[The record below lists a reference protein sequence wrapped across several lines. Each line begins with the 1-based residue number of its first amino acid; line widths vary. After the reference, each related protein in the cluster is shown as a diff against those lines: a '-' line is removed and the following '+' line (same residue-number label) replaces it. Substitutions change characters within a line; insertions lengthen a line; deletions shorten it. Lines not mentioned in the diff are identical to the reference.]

1 MKLIPRTLLFLQA
14 TWLVRAEQE
23 TPITRVVKLLQGMS
37 VKTEMEGKMEEDLY
51 EKFVC
56 WAKTIIG
63 TKTATNSAARSRIAE
78 LETYIAD
85 IEAGR
90 IEFTS
95 ERMDLTKELKELNE
109 DIESA
114 KNLREQENKQ
124 FLDAK
129 DEMTKAIAALDE
141 AIEVLDEATKDAKE
155 GTFLQRPRR
164 RLSFA
169 ALQEDAAI
177 LQRAIDLGSKTLS
190 TGDAVFL
197 RRLLSGD
204 VPKWD
209 WKKLNRKATF
219 KASYKA
225 RSFKIQSLLKD
236 MAKTFKQGLKD
247 AEKKEADAEAEYL
260 KLMKS
265 KVKQRDETEEALE
278 KMEKETGARQM
289 SKEEAKTELQELQS
303 QVKADEGF
311 IEQTEKALAEKKEE
325 WKIRKALR
333 TAEIAAFSK
342 AIEILNNDD
351 ARDLRKRSFE
361 SQGYMLLQESSAA
374 ASSRKRINSAAT
386 VLREAAHAGM
396 DMRLGVLAARLAAS
410 SSGHFDEVIAI
421 IDKMI
426 KTLEAEEDEDLKN
439 KEACEADRAEDTREA
454 IVLSRAM
461 DDATDTITRLQSEIE
476 DIKAEVKEKEAT
488 RKETE
493 DQLSAATEQRKAE
506 KKEFEVALAD
516 DEEMAQVVAKA
527 KAVLENFY
535 KENELMFVQR
545 QPEVQEAIEAG
556 KAPPPPPSTWEKPYG
571 GKTQVSMGVIS
582 SLEIIED
589 DIQKDISTAK
599 TAEEAAVKEYT
610 EFKEESLGL
619 IKTLGVAIS
628 ELKSTQSDKEG
639 DVADNKKERL
649 SKQKSLEA
657 SMKTIADAN
666 PGCEYLTIAYPTKLK
681 NRQIEIDGLR
691 KAKGILQGAKF
702 DAPDPNRELK
712 PGDALFLQTK
722 K

>member
-1 MKLIPRTLLFLQA
+1 MKIILQTFLFFQA

-23 TPITRVVKLLQGMS
+23 TPITRVVKLLQGLS
-37 VKTEMEGKMEEDLY
+37 VKTEMEGKIEEDLY

-63 TKTATNSAARSRIAE
+63 TKTATNAAARSRIEE

-95 ERMDLTKELKELNE
+95 ERKDLEKELSGLIE
-109 DIESA
+109 DIETA
-114 KNLREQENKQ
+114 KSLREQENKQ

-155 GTFLQRPRR
+155 GTFLQRQRR
-164 RLSFA
+164 VAVESSA
-169 ALQEDAAI
+169 
-177 LQRAIDLGSKTLS
+177 LQRAIDLGSRTLS
-190 TGDAVFL
+190 AGDAIFL

-204 VPKWD
+204 VPKPD

-219 KASYKA
+219 KSKYKA
-225 RSFKIQSLLKD
+225 RSFKIQSVLKD

-247 AEKKEADAEAEYL
+247 AEKKEADSLAEYE

-265 KVKQRDETEEALE
+265 KENQKAETEEALE
-278 KMEKETGARQM
+278 KMELETGARQM
-289 SKEEAKTELQELQS
+289 NKEEAKTELEELQS

-311 IEQTEKALAEKKEE
+311 IEQTEKSLAEKKEE

-361 SQGYMLLQESSAA
+361 SQGYMFLQMGSTA
-374 ASSRKRINSAAT
+374 ASSMRRITTAAA
-386 VLREAAHAGM
+386 VLRAAAHDGT
-396 DMRLGVLAARLAAS
+396 DMRLGVLAARLAALS
-410 SSGHFDEVIAI
+410 GGHFDEVISA

-426 KTLEAEEDEDLKN
+426 QTLQEEEAEDLKN

-454 IVLSRAM
+454 ILLSRAM
-461 DDATDTITRLQSEIE
+461 DDATETITRLQAEIE
-476 DIKAEVKEKEAT
+476 DIKAEIKDKTATVKTTQDEL
-488 RKETE
+488 
-493 DQLSAATEQRKAE
+493 DAATEQRKAE
-506 KKEFEVALAD
+506 KKEFETALAD
-516 DEEMAQVVAKA
+516 DTEMADVVAKA
-527 KAVLENFY
+527 KAVLETFY
-535 KENELMFVQR
+535 KENELMLLQR
-545 QPEVQEAIEAG
+545 QPEVAEAIKAG
-556 KAPPPPPSTWEKPYG
+556 QAPPPPPSTWDAPYG
-571 GKTQVSMGVIS
+571 GKTSVSTGVVAA
-582 SLEIIED
+582 LEVIEE
-589 DIQKDISTAK
+589 DIQKDITTAK
-599 TAEEAAVKEYT
+599 EAEESAVKKYVT
-610 EFKEESLGL
+610 FKEESLAL
-619 IKTLGVAIS
+619 IKNLLAAIS
-628 ELKSTQSDKEG
+628 DLNSAMGDKQDE
-639 DVADNKKERL
+639 VADNKKERL
-649 SKQKSLEA
+649 SKQQSLEA
-657 SMKTIADAN
+657 SLKTIADAN

-702 DAPDPNRELK
+702 DETDPNRELK
-712 PGDALFLQTK
+712 PGDALFLQTQK
-722 K
+722 

>member
-1 MKLIPRTLLFLQA
+1 MKVILRTLLFLQT

-37 VKTEMEGKMEEDLY
+37 VKSEMELKVEEDLY
-51 EKFVC
+51 ERFVC

-63 TKTATNSAARSRIAE
+63 TKTATNAAARSRIEE
-78 LETYIAD
+78 LESYIAD

-95 ERMDLTKELKELNE
+95 ERTDLEKELKELNA

-114 KNLREQENKQ
+114 KSLREQENKQ
-124 FLDAK
+124 FLDAE
-129 DEMTKAIAALDE
+129 DEMKKAIAALDN
-141 AIEVLDEATKDAKE
+141 AIEVLDEASKDAKE
-155 GTFLQRPRR
+155 GTFLQRPRS
-164 RLSFA
+164 LNFA
-169 ALQEDAAI
+169 ALQKDTAV

-204 VPKWD
+204 VPKPD

-219 KASYKA
+219 KSKYKA
-225 RSFKIQSLLKD
+225 RSFKIQSVLKD
-236 MAKTFKQGLKD
+236 MAKTFKKGLKD
-247 AEKKEADAEAEYL
+247 AQKKEADAKAEYE

-265 KVKQRDETEEALE
+265 KETQLDETEEALK

-289 SKEEAKTELQELQS
+289 NKEDAKTELQELQS

-333 TAEIAAFSK
+333 IAEMGAMSEAIA
-342 AIEILNNDD
+342 ILNNDES
-351 ARDLRKRSFE
+351 RDLRKRSFE
-361 SQGYMLLQESSAA
+361 SQGYMLLQESSTA
-374 ASSRKRINSAAT
+374 ASSLKRINSAAA
-386 VLREAAHAGM
+386 VLRDAAHAGT

-410 SSGHFDEVIAI
+410 SSGHFDEVVDA

-426 KTLEAEEDEDLKN
+426 KTLKDEEEEDLKN
-439 KEACEADRAEDTREA
+439 KEACEDDRAEDTREA
-454 IVLSRAM
+454 ILLSRAM
-461 DDATDTITRLQSEIE
+461 DDATDTITRLKDEIE
-476 DIKAEVKEKEAT
+476 EIKAKIKESEAT
-488 RKETE
+488 RKETKT
-493 DQLSAATEQRKAE
+493 QLAAATEQRKAE
-506 KKEFEVALAD
+506 KKEFEAALVD
-516 DEEMAQVVAKA
+516 DEEMAKVVAKA
-527 KAVLENFY
+527 KAVLETFY
-535 KENELMFVQR
+535 KENELMLVQR
-545 QPEVQEAIEAG
+545 QPEVREAIEAG
-556 KAPPPPPSTWEKPYG
+556 KAPPPPPSTWETPYQ
-571 GKTQVSMGVIS
+571 GKTPVSTGVIS

-599 TAEEAAVKEYT
+599 KAEETAAAEYT
-610 EFKEESLGL
+610 EFKDESLAL
-619 IKTLGVAIS
+619 LKKLGVAIS
-628 ELKSTQSDKEG
+628 ELEGTQSDKEG

-649 SKQKSLEA
+649 GKQNSLEA
-657 SMKTIADAN
+657 ALKTIADAN

-702 DAPDPNRELK
+702 DEGPDANRELK

>member
-1 MKLIPRTLLFLQA
+1 MKLIPRTILFLQA

-37 VKTEMEGKMEEDLY
+37 VKTEMEGKIEEDLY

-63 TKTATNSAARSRIAE
+63 TKTATNSAARSRIEE
-78 LETYIAD
+78 LESYIAD

-95 ERMDLTKELKELNE
+95 ERVDLTKELKELNQ

-114 KNLREQENKQ
+114 KSLREQEKNQ
-124 FLDAK
+124 FLAAK

-155 GTFLQRPRR
+155 GTFLQRPQ
-164 RLSFA
+164 RLGFA
-169 ALQEDAAI
+169 ALQEDAAA
-177 LQRAIDLGSKTLS
+177 LRRAIDLGSKTLS

-225 RSFKIQSLLKD
+225 RSFKIQSILKD

-247 AEKKEADAEAEYL
+247 AEKKEADAEAEHA

-265 KVKQRDETEEALE
+265 KEKQLAETEEALE

-289 SKEEAKTELQELQS
+289 SKEDAKTELQELQA

-361 SQGYMLLQESSAA
+361 SQGYMFLQESSSAV
-374 ASSRKRINSAAT
+374 SSLKRLNSAEK
-386 VLREAAHAGM
+386 VLREAAHA

-410 SSGHFDEVIAI
+410 SGGHFDEVIAA

-426 KTLEAEEDEDLKN
+426 ATLKEEEDEDLKN

-461 DDATDTITRLQSEIE
+461 DDATDSITRLQAEIE
-476 DIKAEVKEKEAT
+476 DIKAEVKEKEAAK
-488 RKETE
+488 KETIE
-493 DQLSAATEQRKAE
+493 QLKAATEQRKGE
-506 KKEFEVALAD
+506 KKEFEEALAD
-516 DEEMAQVVAKA
+516 DEEMAKVVAKA
-527 KAVLENFY
+527 KAVLETFY
-535 KENELMFVQR
+535 KENELMLVQR

-582 SLEIIED
+582 SLEIIQD
-589 DIQKDISTAK
+589 DIQKDITTAK
-599 TAEEAAVKEYT
+599 EAEKTAVGEYMV
-610 EFKEESLGL
+610 FKEESLAL
-619 IKTLGVAIS
+619 IKKLGVAIS
-628 ELKSTQSDKEG
+628 DLESTQSDKEG
-639 DVADNKKERL
+639 EVADNKKERL
-649 SKQKSLEA
+649 SKQNSLEA

-702 DAPDPNRELK
+702 DEGPDANRELK
-712 PGDALFLQTK
+712 PGDALFLQTRK
-722 K
+722 Q

>member
-1 MKLIPRTLLFLQA
+1 
-14 TWLVRAEQE
+14 LVRAEQE

-37 VKTEMEGKMEEDLY
+37 VKTEMEGKIEEDLY

-63 TKTATNSAARSRIAE
+63 TKKTTNSAARSRIDE
-78 LETYIAD
+78 LESYIAD

-95 ERMDLTKELKELNE
+95 ERTDLTKELKELNQ

-114 KNLREQENKQ
+114 NTLREQEKKQ
-124 FLDAK
+124 FLAAK

-155 GTFLQRPRR
+155 GTFLQRPQ

-169 ALQEDAAI
+169 ALQEDAAA
-177 LQRAIDLGSKTLS
+177 LRRAIDLGSKTLS

-225 RSFKIQSLLKD
+225 RSFKIQSILKD

-247 AEKKEADAEAEYL
+247 AEQKEADAAAEYA

-265 KVKQRDETEEALE
+265 KEKQLAETEDALE
-278 KMEKETGARQM
+278 KMEKESGARQM
-289 SKEEAKTELQELQS
+289 SKEDAKTELQELQS

-361 SQGYMLLQESSAA
+361 SQGYMLLQESSSAV
-374 ASSRKRINSAAT
+374 SSLKRLRSAEK
-386 VLREAAHAGM
+386 VLREVAHA

-410 SSGHFDEVIAI
+410 SGGHFDEVIAV

-426 KTLEAEEDEDLKN
+426 ATLKEEEDEDLKN

-461 DDATDTITRLQSEIE
+461 DDATDSITRLQAEIE
-476 DIKAEVKEKEAT
+476 DIKAEWKEKEAT
-488 RKETE
+488 KKETIE
-493 DQLSAATEQRKAE
+493 QLKAATEQRKGE
-506 KKEFEVALAD
+506 KKEFEEALAD
-516 DEEMAQVVAKA
+516 DEEMAKVVAKA
-527 KAVLENFY
+527 KAVLEDFY

-556 KAPPPPPSTWEKPYG
+556 KAPPPPPTTWDEPYG
-571 GKTQVSMGVIS
+571 GKTPVSMGVIS
-582 SLEIIED
+582 SLEIIQD
-589 DIQKDISTAK
+589 DIQKDITTAK
-599 TAEEAAVKEYT
+599 EAEKTAVGEYM
-610 EFKEESLGL
+610 EFKEESLAL
-619 IKTLGVAIS
+619 IKKLGVAIS
-628 ELKSTQSDKEG
+628 DLKSTQGDKEG
-639 DVADNKKERL
+639 EVADNTKERL

-702 DAPDPNRELK
+702 DEGPDANRELK

-722 K
+722 KR